1 MTCAHLGHCD
11 RSVSDNRSEESV
23 DAYYRDAGALR
34 QRHPADEA
42 RLDSIPGPF
51 RVPLTEML
59 PDGAYPAQ
67 SPESKPSN
75 PKDAISDSKL
85 PMFLVSPFVK
95 MYYAIAMFLGGVKYG
110 YWNYR
115 GVGARASVYLSA
127 LDRHLDAYKEGQWYD
142 PVDGTPHLANA
153 LACIGIIIDATHS
166 GKLTDDR
173 APSRTEEYAKVRAE
187 FEALMPK
194 IRAVYADKNPKHYT
208 IDDK

>member
-1 MTCAHLGHCD
+1 MSTCRTRHACQLGQCD
-11 RSVSDNRSEESV
+11 DAGGLKSV
-23 DAYYRDAGALR
+23 DRDIADAYGCD
-34 QRHPADEA
+34 
-42 RLDSIPGPF
+42 
-51 RVPLTEML
+51 VPDRE
-59 PDGAYPAQ
+59 
-67 SPESKPSN
+67 EKPSN

-127 LDRHLDAYKEGQWYD
+127 LERHIDAYKEGQELD

-153 LACIGIIIDATHS
+153 LACIGILIDAKHS

-173 APSRTEEYAKVRAE
+173 PPGRAEEYVKVRAE
-187 FEALMPK
+187 FEAMMPK
-194 IRAVYADKNPKHYT
+194 IRERYKDKNPKHYT